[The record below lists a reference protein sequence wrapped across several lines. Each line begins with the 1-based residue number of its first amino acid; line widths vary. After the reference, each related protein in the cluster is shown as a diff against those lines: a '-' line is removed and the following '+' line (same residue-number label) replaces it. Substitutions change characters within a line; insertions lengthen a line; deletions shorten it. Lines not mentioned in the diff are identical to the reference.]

1 MKRTIFATVLFP
13 LLVVMAL
20 AASSLPAAGLETD
33 KSPVETR
40 PAQPVA
46 PDMPA
51 SMESGPVERRPVEE
65 LSSGALETY
74 AYLLFIQ
81 AILDEDEAALI
92 DVTPLLA
99 KSDVAASIWLDGG
112 VWLVGRN
119 SANAIPYLEQAL
131 KSLPDNLSLN
141 LLYAEALGDHGMA
154 GRGVDLMREYLR
166 KYPHELDAR
175 LELALLLVKDK
186 KFDEAQK
193 ILAQITAKQRTPLV
207 DYYQAKALI
216 GMERRSEAIPY
227 LRKAIKGMPDFVEAL
242 SELAFLYEQEGNWRE
257 ARSMYEKLR
266 KLNFSPQD
274 VSLRLVNLSLK
285 LRQPEKAVQYVRQ
298 GPDSLAFRLT
308 AANMFLEARHYL
320 QAENILKRIADKGG
334 APAEV
339 YLLLADV
346 VYEQR
351 HNLKMAFAWLDKIPR
366 DSPGA
371 GRGQLLRLQLLA
383 EAGQLKQ
390 ALEESAKG
398 MKEFPDMPEF
408 CDFRIRLLA
417 KEKKMPEALALARE
431 GVKKWPANPTLNF
444 LLGSILDETGEKK
457 EALRVMEDLVK
468 QDPEN
473 YQALNYVGFTLAEQN
488 RDLDRAL
495 ELLSKANGLSP
506 DQAYIVDSLAWALFK
521 SGKGQEALREIR
533 RAVNLGETADP
544 AIWEHYGDIAAS
556 QGRKDEARKAY
567 RRAIEMKPANAAEIR
582 GKISKL

>member
-1 MKRTIFATVLFP
+1 MKRTIFATVLLPF
-13 LLVVMAL
+13 LVVMAL
-20 AASSLPAAGLETD
+20 AASLPAAGLETD
-33 KSPVETR
+33 KSAVETR
-40 PAQPVA
+40 PAQPVPPQTA
-46 PDMPA
+46 G
-51 SMESGPVERRPVEE
+51 ESRPVEKRPVEE
-65 LSSGALETY
+65 LSAGALETY

-99 KSDVAASIWLDGG
+99 KSDVPASIWLDGG

-131 KSLPDNLSLN
+131 KALPDNLSLN

-154 GRGVDLMREYLR
+154 GRGVDLMREYLK

-257 ARSMYEKLR
+257 ARAMYEKLR

-298 GPDSLAFRLT
+298 GPDSLAFKLT
-308 AANMFLEARHYL
+308 AANMFLESRHYL
-320 QAENILKRIADKGG
+320 QAENILKQIAEKGG
-334 APAEV
+334 APVEV

-351 HNLKMAFAWLDKIPR
+351 HNLKMAFAWLDKIPQ

-383 EAGQLKQ
+383 EAGQLRQ
-390 ALEESAKG
+390 ALEESEKG
-398 MKEFPDMPEF
+398 MREFPDMPEF

-417 KEKKMPEALALARE
+417 KEKKLPEALALARE
-431 GVKKWPANPTLNF
+431 GVRKWPANASLNF

-457 EALRVMEDLVK
+457 EALRVMEDLIR
-468 QDPEN
+468 QDPDN

-495 ELLSKANGLSP
+495 ELLNKANGLSP

-521 SGKGQEALREIR
+521 SGKGQEALKEIR
-533 RAVNLGETADP
+533 RAVNLGETPDP

-556 QGRKDEARKAY
+556 QGRKDEARRAY